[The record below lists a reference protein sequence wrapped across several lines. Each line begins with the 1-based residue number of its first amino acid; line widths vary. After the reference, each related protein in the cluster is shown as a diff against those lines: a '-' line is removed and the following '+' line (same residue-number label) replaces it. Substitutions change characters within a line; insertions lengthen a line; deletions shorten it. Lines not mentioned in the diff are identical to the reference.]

1 MVRGYGHGAVLLE
14 CLGIAL
20 ELLHMVTDDVG
31 LFTILDL
38 IDEVK
43 TQRSGV
49 HVTLVLSIDLN
60 SLVEGIAS
68 TVHGNSLLWVANSE
82 ILRAIASIKLDVRRS
97 VDSIETDVLA
107 LTELVPVLDHSDEL
121 LVIESVEHDREFLL
135 LLLHVHHQAEE
146 RWT

>member
-1 MVRGYGHGAVLLE
+1 
-14 CLGIAL
+14 
-20 ELLHMVTDDVG
+20 MVTDDVG